1 MGGGWPTATAAGGGC
16 CAAEEEGGP
25 AIRLKSLPLGFPDRG
40 DGTRN
45 AAAPPPITD
54 CWAED
59 PCEEAEA
66 VEGGAGGADIRLRSL
81 PFPFGG
87 AMFAANPTTIGNRE
101 ASGRKGGEEKGGLR
115 QEAGKV

>member
-66 VEGGAGGADIRLRSL
+66 VEAERVGIDPKRPTRSQHSTVLIRMH
-81 PFPFGG
+81 PEPGIPT
-87 AMFAANPTTIGNRE
+87 ANQKIKVLTLK
-101 ASGRKGGEEKGGLR
+101 SG
-115 QEAGKV
+115 